1 MQVTE
6 LANDGL
12 KRAYS
17 VTVTAAAIAASRD
30 KRLAEIAKTVTM
42 PGFRPGKVPMSVVKQ
57 RYGSAVLG
65 EVLEQ
70 SVTDTSRQV
79 VTDRGLKPA
88 MQPKIEL
95 TNFAEG
101 ADLEFRMDLEV
112 LPEVP
117 MPDFS
122 GIALER
128 LKAEPSDEAVD
139 KTLAT
144 IAERNGELADAEP
157 RAATT
162 GDVLVCDFTGRLPV
176 DLLKNG
182 PGLGAVPGTP
192 GEVPTGWVANM
203 AGGLSRE
210 VTAIGSEAGKPY
222 FDLKVTGTA
231 DGQGAMRLAI
241 GALGD
246 LDVHAGETLTFMT
259 SVRVVDGSLPAGT
272 NVRFGFDEH
281 AVGCDTVYH
290 RVKAEMGAGGDRMT
304 ATLASGI
311 AAVQV
316 LPLFAVVIPAGSVVD
331 LTLRVGPA
339 RVFVGAEEPEARI
352 FAGGT
357 ATDMPIEVGGQGF
370 IPGFTEQMDGMAP
383 GESRDIDVVFPGDY
397 GSAELAGKH
406 ARFTIDAKA
415 LKTRTPRAV
424 DDELAKTVGM
434 ADLAA
439 LKEAIRSSLQREY
452 DGLARLKLKRALLDS
467 LAEKASFQVP
477 EGMVEAEFTQIWQ
490 RVEADLKAGRL
501 DADDK
506 GKDEETLKAEYRT
519 IAERRIRL
527 GLMLS
532 EIGRANNVQVGQ
544 EEMARAVHQEASR
557 YPGPGGA
564 GARLLPQEPAGGRES
579 PRAAVRGEGR
589 GLHART
595 RQGHRPPGEPRGTD
609 RRRQRLKGPGRGAR
623 MTERTGVAGSGC
635 PFFMHA
641 APPAS
646 LRRRDIQ

>member
-17 VTVTAAAIAASRD
+17 VTVTAADIAASRD

-112 LPEVP
+112 LPDVP

-122 GIALER
+122 GIVLER
-128 LKAEPSDEAVD
+128 LKAEPTDEAID
-139 KTLAT
+139 KALAT

-157 RAATT
+157 RPATT
-162 GDVLVCDFTGRLPV
+162 GDVLVCDFTGRLPA
-176 DLLKNG
+176 DLLSNG
-182 PGLGAVPGTP
+182 PGLGAVPGSP
-192 GEVPTGWVANM
+192 GALPTGWAVEAAPGLEWQVAAIGTEKGQSHFDLALKGSLADAGELRVLPGGDDGIGATAGDVLTLSITTLVANGTLPGAAAASIGFDAVAADGTVTALRQHAPLGAM
-203 AGGLSRE
+203 ANRVTSTTPDGAVRMRPVFVLTLPAGGLD
-210 VTAIGSEAGKPY
+210 VTLS
-222 FDLKVTGTA
+222 
-231 DGQGAMRLAI
+231 
-241 GALGD
+241 
-246 LDVHAGETLTFMT
+246 
-259 SVRVVDGSLPAGT
+259 
-272 NVRFGFDEH
+272 
-281 AVGCDTVYH
+281 
-290 RVKAEMGAGGDRMT
+290 
-304 ATLASGI
+304 
-311 AAVQV
+311 
-316 LPLFAVVIPAGSVVD
+316 
-331 LTLRVGPA
+331 VGPA
-339 RVFVGAEEPEARI
+339 RVFAGAEEPEARI

-357 ATDMPIEVGGQGF
+357 ASDMPIEVGGQGF

-383 GESRDIDVVFPGDY
+383 GESRDIDVVFPADY

-406 ARFTIDAKA
+406 ARFTIEAKA
-415 LKTRTPRAV
+415 LKTRIARAV

-467 LAEKASFQVP
+467 LAEKASFEVP
-477 EGMVEAEFTQIWQ
+477 ESMVEAEFTQIWQ

-501 DADDK
+501 DEDDK

-519 IAERRIRL
+519 ISERRIRL

-532 EIGRANNVQVGQ
+532 EIGRTNNVQVGQ
-544 EEMARAVHQEASR
+544 DEMQRAVYQEASR
-557 YPGPGGA
+557 YPGQEQQVLEFF
-564 GARLLPQEPAGGRES
+564 RKNPQAAENL
-579 PRAAVRGEGR
+579 RAPLFEEKVVDFMIELAKV
-589 GLHART
+589 
-595 RQGHRPPGEPRGTD
+595 TD
-609 RRRQRLKGPGRGAR
+609 RQVTAEELTAEA
-623 MTERTGVAGSGC
+623 T
-635 PFFMHA
+635 A
-641 APPAS
+641 AA
-646 LRRRDIQ
+646 

>member
-17 VTVTAAAIAASRD
+17 VTVTAADISASRD
-30 KRLAEIAKTVTM
+30 RRLAEIAKTATM

-101 ADLEFRMDLEV
+101 GDLEYRMDLEI
-112 LPEVP
+112 LPDVP

-128 LKAEPSDEAVD
+128 LKAEPTDEVID

-157 RAATT
+157 RAAAT
-162 GDVLVCDFTGRLPV
+162 GEVLVCDFTGRLPA
-176 DLLKNG
+176 DLLTNG
-182 PGLGAVPGTP
+182 PGLGAVPGVP
-192 GEVPTGWVANM
+192 GEAPTGWSIHRS
-203 AGGLSRE
+203 AGIDSE
-210 VTAIGSEAGKPY
+210 IAAIGTEKGRPY
-222 FDLKVTGTA
+222 FDLAVKGTA
-231 DGQGAMRLAI
+231 TEAGFVRILPAEGEGIAAKPGDVLTLMMSAHVAA
-241 GALGD
+241 GALPEGAKARLGFSERSVD
-246 LDVHAGETLTFMT
+246 AFLSNNRVGAKLQDET
-259 SVRVVDGSLPAGT
+259 D
-272 NVRFGFDEH
+272 
-281 AVGCDTVYH
+281 
-290 RVKAEMGAGGDRMT
+290 T
-304 ATLASGI
+304 ATLTLSDNDALAFARPNLEI
-311 AAVQV
+311 A
-316 LPLFAVVIPAGSVVD
+316 IPAGATLD
-331 LTLRVGPA
+331 FTLRVGPA
-339 RVFVGAEEPEARI
+339 RVFAGSEEPEARI

-383 GESRDIDVVFPGDY
+383 GDSRDIDVAFPGDY

-406 ARFTIDAKA
+406 ARFTITAKA
-415 LKTRTPRAV
+415 LKTRTPRAI

-434 ADLAA
+434 DDLAA
-439 LKEAIRSSLQREY
+439 LKEAIRSSMQREY
-452 DGLARLKLKRALLDS
+452 DGLARMRLKRALLDQ
-467 LAEKASFQVP
+467 LAEKATFQVP
-477 EGMVEAEFTQIWQ
+477 EGMVEAEFAQIWQ

-506 GKDEETLKAEYRT
+506 GKDEDTLKAEYRT

-544 EEMARAVHQEASR
+544 DEMQRAVYQEASR
-557 YPGPGGA
+557 YPGQEQQVLEFF
-564 GARLLPQEPAGGRES
+564 RKNPQAAENL
-579 PRAAVRGEGR
+579 RAPLFEEKVVDFMLELAKV
-589 GLHART
+589 
-595 RQGHRPPGEPRGTD
+595 
-609 RRRQRLKGPGRGAR
+609 
-623 MTERTGVAGSGC
+623 TERQVTAEELTAEAT
-635 PFFMHA
+635 A
-641 APPAS
+641 AA
-646 LRRRDIQ
+646 

>member
-17 VTVTAAAIAASRD
+17 VTVTAADISASRD

-79 VTDRGLKPA
+79 VSDRGLKPA

-101 ADLEFRMDLEV
+101 ADLEYRMDLEI
-112 LPEVP
+112 LPDVP

-128 LKAEPSDEAVD
+128 LKAEPTDEVID
-139 KTLAT
+139 KALAT

-162 GDVLVCDFTGRLPV
+162 GDVLVCDFTGRLPA

-182 PGLGAVPGTP
+182 PGLGAVPGVP
-192 GEVPTGWVANM
+192 GEPPTGWTANM

-210 VTAIGSEAGKPY
+210 VVAIGTEAGRPY
-222 FDLKVTGTA
+222 FDLKVSGTA
-231 DGQGAMRLAI
+231 EGQGALRLAI
-241 GALGD
+241 GAVDDLQVKAGD
-246 LDVHAGETLTFMT
+246 TLTLLT
-259 SVRVVDGSLPAGT
+259 AVRIVDGSLPSGAT
-272 NVRFGFDEH
+272 TRFGFDER
-281 AVGCDTVYH
+281 AEGCDIVYH
-290 RVKAEMGAGGDRMT
+290 RVRAAMGEGGDRMT
-304 ATLASGI
+304 VTLANGP

-316 LPLFAVVIPAGSVVD
+316 QPMFVLVMPSGTQAD
-331 LTLRVGPA
+331 LTLRIGPA
-339 RVFVGAEEPEARI
+339 RVFLGAEESEARI

-415 LKTRTPRAV
+415 LKTRTPRAI

-439 LKEAIRSSLQREY
+439 LKDAIRASLQREY

-467 LAEKASFQVP
+467 LAEQASFPVP
-477 EGMVEAEFTQIWQ
+477 EGMVEAEFAQIWQ

-544 EEMARAVHQEASR
+544 DEMQRAVYQEASR
-557 YPGPGGA
+557 YPGQEQQVLEFF
-564 GARLLPQEPAGGRES
+564 RKNPQAAENL
-579 PRAAVRGEGR
+579 RAPLFEEKVVDFMIELAKV
-589 GLHART
+589 
-595 RQGHRPPGEPRGTD
+595 
-609 RRRQRLKGPGRGAR
+609 
-623 MTERTGVAGSGC
+623 TERQVTAEELNAEAT
-635 PFFMHA
+635 A
-641 APPAS
+641 AA
-646 LRRRDIQ
+646 

>member
-101 ADLEFRMDLEV
+101 ADLEYRMDLEV

-117 MPDFS
+117 MPDFAA
-122 GIALER
+122 ITLER
-128 LKAEPSDEAVD
+128 LKAEPTEEAID
-139 KTLAT
+139 KALAS

-157 RAATT
+157 RAAGK
-162 GDVLVCDFTGRLPV
+162 GDILVCDFTGRLPA

-182 PGLGAVPGTP
+182 PGLGAVPGKP
-192 GEVPTGWVANM
+192 GSLPTGWNIDKV
-203 AGGLSRE
+203 GELEHE
-210 VTAIGSEAGKPY
+210 VTAIGAEAGRPY
-222 FDLKVTGTA
+222 FDLKVTGTPA
-231 DGQGAMRLAI
+231 DKAILRLQFAPADELKVK
-241 GALGD
+241 GGD
-246 LDVHAGETLTFMT
+246 TLTLLT
-259 SVRVVDGSLPAGT
+259 AVRVAEGALPAGAEAKL
-272 NVRFGFDEH
+272 GFNEISGGNDVH
-281 AVGCDTVYH
+281 QRAAAT
-290 RVKAEMGAGGDRMT
+290 MGAGGDRMT
-304 ATLASGI
+304 LTLAAGD
-311 AAVQV
+311 APVQA
-316 LPLFAVVIPAGSVVD
+316 LPTFVVTLPAGAVD
-331 LTLRVGPA
+331 VTLRVGPA
-339 RVFVGAEEPEARI
+339 RVFTGAEEPEARI

-357 ATDMPIEVGGQGF
+357 ATDMPIEVGGAGF
-370 IPGFTEQMDGMAP
+370 IPGFTEQMDGMSP

-397 GSAELAGKH
+397 GSAELAGRH
-406 ARFTIDAKA
+406 ARFTIAAKA
-415 LKTRTPRAV
+415 LKTRTPKAV
-424 DDELAKTVGM
+424 DDELAKAVGM

-439 LKEAIRSSLQREY
+439 LKDAIRSSLQREY
-452 DGLARLKLKRALLDS
+452 DALARLKLKRQLLDS
-467 LAEKASFQVP
+467 LADKASFPVP
-477 EGMVEAEFTQIWQ
+477 EGMVEAEFAQIWQ

-501 DADDK
+501 DEDDK
-506 GKDEETLKAEYRT
+506 GKDEDTLKAEYRG

-532 EIGRANNVQVGQ
+532 EIGRTNNVQVGQ
-544 EEMARAVHQEASR
+544 DEMQRAVYQEASR
-557 YPGPGGA
+557 YPGQEQQVLEFF
-564 GARLLPQEPAGGRES
+564 RKNPQAAENL
-579 PRAAVRGEGR
+579 RAPLFEEKVVDFMLELAKV
-589 GLHART
+589 
-595 RQGHRPPGEPRGTD
+595 TD
-609 RRRQRLKGPGRGAR
+609 RQVTPEELSAN
-623 MTERTGVAGSGC
+623 
-635 PFFMHA
+635 A
-641 APPAS
+641 AA
-646 LRRRDIQ
+646 

>member
-101 ADLEFRMDLEV
+101 ADLEYRMDLEV

-117 MPDFS
+117 MPDFAA
-122 GIALER
+122 ITLER
-128 LKAEPSDEAVD
+128 LKAEPTDEAID
-139 KTLAT
+139 KALAS

-157 RAATT
+157 RAAGK
-162 GDVLVCDFTGRLPV
+162 GDILVCDFTGRLPA

-182 PGLGAVPGTP
+182 PGLGAVPGKP
-192 GEVPTGWVANM
+192 GSLPTGWNIEKV
-203 AGGLSRE
+203 GELEHE
-210 VTAIGSEAGKPY
+210 VTAIGAEAGRPY
-222 FDLKVTGTA
+222 FDLKVTGAPA
-231 DGQGAMRLAI
+231 DKAILRLQFAPADELKVK
-241 GALGD
+241 GGD
-246 LDVHAGETLTFMT
+246 TLTLLT
-259 SVRVVDGSLPAGT
+259 AVRVAEGALPAGGEAKL
-272 NVRFGFDEH
+272 GFNEIAGGNDVH
-281 AVGCDTVYH
+281 QRAAAT
-290 RVKAEMGAGGDRMT
+290 MGAGGDRMT
-304 ATLASGI
+304 LTLAAGD
-311 AAVQV
+311 APVQA
-316 LPLFAVVIPAGSVVD
+316 LPTFVVTLPAGAVD
-331 LTLRVGPA
+331 VTLRVGPA
-339 RVFVGAEEPEARI
+339 RVFAGAEEPEARI

-357 ATDMPIEVGGQGF
+357 ATDMPIEVGGAGF
-370 IPGFTEQMDGMAP
+370 IPGFTEQMDGLAP

-397 GSAELAGKH
+397 GSAELAGRH
-406 ARFTIDAKA
+406 ARFTIAAKA
-415 LKTRTPRAV
+415 LKTRTPKAV
-424 DDELAKTVGM
+424 DDELAKAVGM

-439 LKEAIRSSLQREY
+439 LKDAIRSSLQREY
-452 DGLARLKLKRALLDS
+452 DALARLKLKRQLLDS
-467 LAEKASFQVP
+467 LADKASFPVP
-477 EGMVEAEFTQIWQ
+477 EGMVEAEFAQIWQ

-501 DADDK
+501 DEDDK
-506 GKDEETLKAEYRT
+506 GKDEDTLKAEYRG

-532 EIGRANNVQVGQ
+532 EIGRTNNVQVGQ
-544 EEMARAVHQEASR
+544 DEMQRAVYQEASR
-557 YPGPGGA
+557 YPGQEQQVLEFF
-564 GARLLPQEPAGGRES
+564 RKNPQAAENL
-579 PRAAVRGEGR
+579 RAPLFEEKVVDFMLELAKV
-589 GLHART
+589 
-595 RQGHRPPGEPRGTD
+595 TD
-609 RRRQRLKGPGRGAR
+609 RQVTPEELSAN
-623 MTERTGVAGSGC
+623 
-635 PFFMHA
+635 A
-641 APPAS
+641 AA
-646 LRRRDIQ
+646 